1 MSKEEGVT
9 MSRQIIPLT
18 DKKCKSAKPKDKAYK
33 IFDGNGLYLEIRP
46 SGKKIFRFKYKN
58 KTYTIGEYPIITLA
72 EARDYVNKTK
82 KQLMLGIDIRDKGMI
97 LNDIINEFLSLKE
110 KEWGKKHFA
119 INKSRLNYYVIPF
132 LGKKE
137 IRKITKTDIIKI
149 LKKIPTIKV
158 PSVKKSDKNETTR
171 RVYALF
177 KQIYKYAVIH
187 DYVDVNILEK
197 IDINEIVPKRE
208 EEHMKAILDE
218 DEFKKM
224 VKEIWSLN
232 NITIGVKLAFKFLIL
247 TALRQGN
254 VRGLKWEWV
263 DLYKRVIV
271 YPKEAIKTREE
282 YRLPLTDS
290 LLDILKEAKEI
301 KKGQYVFYAGHPDK
315 QMSDTTF
322 NMILKRLGYT
332 NHTTHGFRSSFATFA
347 YKHMHEHGFSDA
359 VIETQLGHKIG
370 NKVTRAYMR
379 SDFLEERRKLLEWW
393 EEFLFSR

>member
-1 MSKEEGVT
+1 

-18 DKKCKSAKPKDKAYK
+18 DKKCKSAKSKDKVYK
-33 IFDGNGLYLEIRP
+33 LFDGSGLYLEVRP
-46 SGKKIFRFKYKN
+46 SGKKYFRFKYKN
-58 KTYTIGEYPIITLA
+58 KTYTIGEYPIVTLA
-72 EARDYVNKTK
+72 EARNYVNKIK
-82 KQLMLGIDIRDKGMI
+82 KQLYLGIDIRNKG
-97 LNDIINEFLSLKE
+97 LSLEEVVKEFLALKE
-110 KEWGKKHFA
+110 QEWGDKHYK
-119 INKSRLNYYVIPF
+119 INKSRLEYYILPF
-132 LGKKE
+132 LAKKE
-137 IRKITKTDIIKI
+137 IKKIAKTDIIRT
-149 LKKIPTIKV
+149 LKKIPNIKV
-158 PSVKKSDKNETTR
+158 PTVKKTDKNETTR
-171 RVYALF
+171 RVYALL

-187 DYVDVNILEK
+187 DYVDANILEK

-218 DEFKKM
+218 KEFKKM
-224 VKEIWSLN
+224 VKEIWALS
-232 NITIGVKLAFKFLIL
+232 NISIGAKLAFKFLIL

-263 DLYKRVIV
+263 DLDKRVIV

-282 YRLPLTDS
+282 YRLPLTDA
-290 LLDILKEAKEI
+290 LIDIILQAKEI
-301 KKGQYVFYAGHPDK
+301 KLGEYVFFASDPNK

-322 NMILKRLGYT
+322 NMILRRLGYK

-347 YKHMHEHGFSDA
+347 YKYMHEHGFSDA

-393 EEFLFSR
+393 EEFLGN